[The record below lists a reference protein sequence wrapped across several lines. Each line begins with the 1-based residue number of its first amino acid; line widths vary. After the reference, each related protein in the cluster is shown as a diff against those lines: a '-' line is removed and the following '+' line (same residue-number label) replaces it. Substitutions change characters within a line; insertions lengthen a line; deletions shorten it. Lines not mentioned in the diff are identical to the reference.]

1 MPSLFL
7 SLLQIVGICHA
18 FAPRSA
24 SLQTSIAQ
32 HDCRSAAVA
41 TTALSMTPPPD
52 RSNHDEI
59 VARNAARTDVRN
71 LLTQRSIQS
80 FMFLAEECRDPHTG
94 KWIEEFLSCR
104 NLARYHGCGALD
116 VDRFRTWDSPL
127 VEMMG
132 RPKDVVIVSAKRRGK
147 GHGGWSKDNPYMEDR
162 YVEFEIDI
170 DPVSLASRII
180 SVREQIASEWVNDLR
195 LLREANEQILDSYFT
210 HVRTARDGGGDDLA
224 DGTFAARDGA
234 NGSVDPPSA
243 GAFDRV
249 AANILANYSRSEVGA
264 SSPFRRGNFD
274 LLYNLAT
281 QEGVHRLIRNLRDA
295 GEAKQLSHEWLRDYY
310 VDRVAEYFDGDQSY
324 GRADDFIERLLL
336 TSPSVIYTDDGKM
349 GLADPLGLAE
359 QLIRIRSAVV
369 DEWKET
375 METVPQDHN
384 EIRKVVL
391 SKQMGAW
398 GLPGEES
405 GGFQ

>member
-1 MPSLFL
+1 
-7 SLLQIVGICHA
+7 
-18 FAPRSA
+18 
-24 SLQTSIAQ
+24 
-32 HDCRSAAVA
+32 
-41 TTALSMTPPPD
+41 
-52 RSNHDEI
+52 
-59 VARNAARTDVRN
+59 
-71 LLTQRSIQS
+71 
-80 FMFLAEECRDPHTG
+80 
-94 KWIEEFLSCR
+94 
-104 NLARYHGCGALD
+104 
-116 VDRFRTWDSPL
+116 
-127 VEMMG
+127 
-132 RPKDVVIVSAKRRGK
+132 
-147 GHGGWSKDNPYMEDR
+147 MEDR

-336 TSPSVIYTDDGKM
+336 TSPSVIYTDGKM